1 MSSNKSGAGLKIS
14 GLLNINKPQDITSRQ
29 VVNQIQKLIKPA
41 RVGHAGTLD
50 PLATGVLV
58 LCTGSNTRLIR
69 FIQQQPKEYIGEFIL
84 GKRSDT
90 DDMTGEISD
99 THDCRTVTQQELEEC
114 LPTFQGRIKQIP
126 PQYSA
131 VHIDGRR
138 AYDLARRG
146 KSFEIQPREVDVY
159 EIELLDFSFPRFQLR
174 IVCGSG
180 TYIRSIGRDLGE
192 QLGVGATMSALVR
205 TRIGP
210 FTLNSAMELDEELS
224 VGMIA
229 QNLQSAVLAVEQ
241 LPHYHCDARELLSLS
256 QGQKLNCKPEQ
267 FPTTPEII
275 EVAVI
280 CPQGSLSAIAE
291 WDPDEQQLSP
301 RQVFHPAPG
310 AHQN

>member
-1 MSSNKSGAGLKIS
+1 MSSKTSGSSLTIS
-14 GLLNINKPQDITSRQ
+14 GLLNINKPKGITSRQ
-29 VVNQIQKLIKPA
+29 VVNQVQKLIKPV

-50 PLATGVLV
+50 PLAMGVLV

-90 DDMTGEISD
+90 DDITGVISE
-99 THDCRTVTQQELEEC
+99 TANCRLVTQQELETC
-114 LPTFQGRIKQIP
+114 LPAFKGKIDQIP

-146 KSFEIQPREVDVY
+146 KSFEIQPRKVDVY

-174 IVCGSG
+174 ILCGSG

-192 QLGVGATMSALVR
+192 QLGVGATMSALTR

-210 FTLNSAMELDEELS
+210 FNLDSAMELNEELS
-224 VGMIA
+224 LGTIA
-229 QNLQSAVLAVEQ
+229 ENLQPAILAVEQ
-241 LPHYHCDARELLSLS
+241 LPHYHCNERELLSLS
-256 QGQKLNCKPEQ
+256 QGQKLKCKPEQ
-267 FPTTPEII
+267 FPATQENIEI
-275 EVAVI
+275 AVI
-280 CPQGSLSAIAE
+280 SPQGGLVAIADWE
-291 WDPDEQQLSP
+291 PAEDQLSP
-301 RQVFHPAPG
+301 RQVFHPAPDK
-310 AHQN
+310 

>member
-1 MSSNKSGAGLKIS
+1 MSSKKSGADLKIS

-29 VVNQIQKLIKPA
+29 VVNQVQKLIKPT

-69 FIQQQPKEYIGEFIL
+69 FVQQQPKEYIGDFIL

-90 DDMTGEISD
+90 DDITGQISE
-99 THDCRTVTQQELEEC
+99 TADCRTITRQELENC
-114 LPTFQGRIKQIP
+114 LPAFEGKIEQIP

-138 AYDLARRG
+138 AYDLARQG
-146 KSFEIQPREVDVY
+146 NTFEIQPREVEVY
-159 EIELLDFSFPRFQLR
+159 KIELLDFEFPRFQLR

-210 FTLNSAMELDEELS
+210 FTLDSALELNEELS
-224 VGMIA
+224 LGMIA
-229 QNLQSAVLAVEQ
+229 EKLQPAVLAVEH
-241 LPHYHCDARELLSLS
+241 LPHYHCNERELLSLS
-256 QGQKLNCKPEQ
+256 QGQKLKCKPEH
-267 FPTTPEII
+267 FPTTPDII

-280 CPQGSLSAIAE
+280 SPQGGLVAIADWE
-291 WDPDEQQLSP
+291 PVENQLSP
-301 RQVFHPAPG
+301 RQVFHPAP
-310 AHQN
+310 HL

>member
-1 MSSNKSGAGLKIS
+1 MSSKKSGADLKIS

-29 VVNQIQKLIKPA
+29 VVNQVQKLIKPN

-69 FIQQQPKEYIGEFIL
+69 FVQQQPKEYIGDFVL

-90 DDMTGEISD
+90 DDITGQISE
-99 THDCRTVTQQELEEC
+99 TADCRAITRQELENC
-114 LPTFQGRIKQIP
+114 LPAFEGKIEQIP

-138 AYDLARRG
+138 AYDLARQG
-146 KSFEIQPREVDVY
+146 KSFEIQPREVEVY
-159 EIELLDFSFPRFQLR
+159 KIELLDFEFPRFQLR

-210 FTLNSAMELDEELS
+210 FTLDSALELNEELS
-224 VGMIA
+224 LGTIA
-229 QNLQSAVLAVEQ
+229 EKLQPAVMAVEH
-241 LPHYHCDARELLSLS
+241 LPHYHCNERELLSMS
-256 QGQKLNCKPEQ
+256 QGQKLKCKPEH
-267 FPTTPEII
+267 FPATPEII

-280 CPQGSLSAIAE
+280 SPQGGLVAIADWE
-291 WDPDEQQLSP
+291 PAENQLSP
-301 RQVFHPAPG
+301 RQVFQPAP
-310 AHQN
+310 HL

>member
-1 MSSNKSGAGLKIS
+1 MSSKKSDADLKIS
-14 GLLNINKPQDITSRQ
+14 GLLNINKPPGLTSRQ
-29 VVNQIQKLIKPA
+29 VVNQIQKLVKPA

-69 FIQQQPKEYIGEFIL
+69 FVQQQPKEYIGEFSL

-90 DDMTGEISD
+90 DDITGEISE
-99 THDCRTVTQQELEEC
+99 TPDCRTVTQQELEAC
-114 LPTFQGRIKQIP
+114 LPAFQGRIEQIP

-138 AYDLARRG
+138 AYDLARLG

-159 EIELLDFSFPRFQLR
+159 EIELLHFSFPRFQLR

-180 TYIRSIGRDLGE
+180 TYIRSMGRDLGD
-192 QLGVGATMSALVR
+192 QLGVGAIMTALVR

-210 FTLNSAMELDEELS
+210 FSLDSALDLNEELS
-224 VGMIA
+224 LDQVTG
-229 QNLQSAVLAVEQ
+229 NLQPAILAVDQ
-241 LPHYHCDARELLSLS
+241 VPQYHCDEKELLSLS
-256 QGQKLNCKPEQ
+256 QGQKLQCASER
-267 FPTTPEII
+267 FPATQVNI

-280 CPQGSLSAIAE
+280 SPKGELVAIAE
-291 WDPDEQQLSP
+291 WEPAEHQLSP
-301 RQVFHPAPG
+301 RQVFYPAP
-310 AHQN
+310 NN

>member
-1 MSSNKSGAGLKIS
+1 MSSKKSGADLKIS

-29 VVNQIQKLIKPA
+29 VVDQVQKLIKPA

-69 FIQQQPKEYIGEFIL
+69 LVQQQPKEYIGEFIL

-90 DDMTGEISD
+90 DDITGEISE
-99 THDCRTVTQQELEEC
+99 TADCRQVTLQELETC
-114 LPTFQGRIKQIP
+114 LPAFEGRIQQIP

-131 VHIDGRR
+131 VHINGRR

-192 QLGVGATMSALVR
+192 QLGVGATMSALTR

-210 FTLNSAMELDEELS
+210 FTLDSAMELDEELS
-224 VGMIA
+224 LGTIA
-229 QNLQSAVLAVEQ
+229 DNIQPAILAVEQ
-241 LPHYHCDARELLSLS
+241 LPHYHCNERELLSLS
-256 QGQKLNCKPEQ
+256 QGQKLKCKPEY
-267 FPTTPEII
+267 FPATHEII

-280 CPQGSLSAIAE
+280 SPQTELVAIADWE
-291 WDPDEQQLSP
+291 PEAHQLSP
-301 RQVFHPAPG
+301 RQVFHPAP
-310 AHQN
+310 NN